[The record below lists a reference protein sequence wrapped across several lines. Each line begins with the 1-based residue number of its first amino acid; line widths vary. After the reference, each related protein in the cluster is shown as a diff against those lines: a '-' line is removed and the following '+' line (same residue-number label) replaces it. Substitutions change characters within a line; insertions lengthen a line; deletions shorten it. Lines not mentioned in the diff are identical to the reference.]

1 MAISKSFK
9 LAELIRHI
17 EYDSTDDVIKTEK
30 RTQDKNKKRDATSKS
45 STDVFNLDTFAK
57 ADFRAAR
64 YIVAMSKGTDFH
76 STEIMLIHD
85 GTTVSLT
92 QYGVLQDATLATFDA
107 DISGA
112 NVRLRCTPASATTTT
127 IKFDRTL
134 VEA

>member
-17 EYDSTDDVIKTEK
+17 EYDSTDDVIKTSK
-30 RTQDKNKKRDATSKS
+30 RTQDKNKKRGSETKT
-45 STDVFNLDTFAK
+45 STDVFNLDTFAH

-64 YIVAMSKGTDFH
+64 YIVAMSRGTDFH

-85 GTTVSLT
+85 GTTVSIT

-112 NVRLRCTPASATTTT
+112 NVRLRCTPASATSTT

-134 VEA
+134 VDA